1 VNAPARILLVTT
13 DTLGPRMAG
22 PAIRATALAHG
33 LAQAGHP
40 VELVTTT
47 PPCELHAD
55 EVTISAIT
63 GYKRLRAAV
72 DRSDVVIFQ
81 GWAFAPHPWIW
92 ECGKVIVADIYDPLH
107 LEAIEQTRS
116 QGDDYWW
123 AATANARGVLREQLR
138 SADFFLC
145 ASERQRGFWLGHLA
159 AEGRINPATYD
170 ADPTLRNLIDIV
182 PFGIDDKPPER
193 TGPGL
198 REAHPELGPEHKI
211 VLWGGGVYEWFDPL
225 TLVRALDLLRR
236 QVPEVRL
243 MFMGVKHPSPAVP
256 DMPIVAQTR
265 ALIRELDLDD
275 HVVMNERWV
284 PYEERQNVLLD
295 GDVMVTTH
303 KDHVETELSFRTR
316 VLDYLWVARPIVTTG
331 GDVFGDLIEREQLGV
346 VVPPDDVEALAE
358 ALHRVLTDEEF
369 AAGCRRRI
377 EALRPSLTWS
387 EVIDPLRR
395 FCADPHRAADL
406 VDPDRWFH
414 VVQGDGIRPR
424 GMAGLRYDMRLT
436 RKLLAEGGAR
446 NVASRAWGRVLR
458 LLGRLPT
465 PADVDDAETHA

>member
-1 VNAPARILLVTT
+1 MPTRVLVVTT

-22 PAIRATALAHG
+22 PAIRAVTLARGLALA
-33 LAQAGHP
+33 GHA

-47 PPCELHAD
+47 SPCELEATD
-55 EVTISAIT
+55 ITVTEIT
-63 GYKRLRAAV
+63 SLQRLRAAV

-92 ECGKVIVADIYDPLH
+92 DSGKVIVADIYDPLH
-107 LEAIEQTRS
+107 LEALEQTRS
-116 QGDDYWW
+116 EGDEYWW

-138 SADFFLC
+138 NADYFMC
-145 ASERQRGFWLGHLA
+145 ASERQRQFWLGHLA

-170 ADPTLRNLIDIV
+170 ADPTLRNLIDVV

-198 REAHPELGPEHKI
+198 RETAGLGPEHRI
-211 VLWGGGVYEWFDPL
+211 ILWGGGVYEWFDPL
-225 TLVRALDLLRR
+225 TLVRALDQLRHR
-236 QVPEVRL
+236 LPEVRL

-256 DMPIVAQTR
+256 DMPIVAATR
-265 ALIRELDLDD
+265 ALITELGLDD

-331 GDVFGDLIEREQLGV
+331 GDVFGDLIEREQLGI
-346 VVPPDDVEALAE
+346 VVPPDDVDALAE
-358 ALHRVLTDEEF
+358 ALYRLLSDDEL
-369 AAGCRRRI
+369 AAACRRRI

-387 EVIDPLRR
+387 EVIEPLRR
-395 FCADPHRAADL
+395 FCAAPHRAADL

-424 GMAGLRYDMRLT
+424 GVAGLRYDVRLT
-436 RKLLAEGGAR
+436 AKLLRDGGLR
-446 NVASRAWGRVLR
+446 TTASRAWGRAMR
-458 LLGRLPT
+458 LLGRT
-465 PADVDDAETHA
+465 